1 MAEMTK
7 DLNLNQ
13 VAILLSRYQ
22 FEMKE
27 NSIPE
32 LLEQWIPLYPII
44 WIRLAVVEALYQ
56 GRYKVIS
63 VEQIL
68 NLWLRRGHPTFH
80 FNREFERM
88 ICNNMVGSISHNYSK
103 IAQRRQA
110 QTALPSFYQME
121 QSASL
126 EAENNSAS
134 NGEEA
139 TELLLETEVQNGN
152 LPDAEE
158 NLDLETVLLE
168 NESVLLSQTLTET
181 PVTQLTDVKE
191 LFAQLISEGHLSE
204 ATIAPEELKE
214 ESEQKTFV
222 NNSIHEFKPHGDD
235 SALYS
240 KLKAVLQQTL

>member
-27 NSIPE
+27 NNIQK
-32 LLEQWIPLYPII
+32 LLEQWIPLYPVI
-44 WIRLAVVEALYQ
+44 WMRLAVVEALYQ

-88 ICNNMVGSISHNYSK
+88 ICNNMVSSVSHNYSK
-103 IAQRRQA
+103 IAQRRQV
-110 QTALPSFYQME
+110 QTALPRFYQNE
-121 QSASL
+121 QSTSSD
-126 EAENNSAS
+126 ENNSVS
-134 NGEEA
+134 NSEES
-139 TELLLETEVQNGN
+139 TELLLETEAQNVS
-152 LPDAEE
+152 LADAEE
-158 NLDLETVLLE
+158 NFDLETVLLE
-168 NESVLLSQTLTET
+168 NEYINFDKTLTET
-181 PVTQLTDVKE
+181 PVTSLTDVKE

-204 ATIAPEELKE
+204 ATIAPEDVQE
-214 ESEQKTFV
+214 ESEQQTLV
-222 NNSIHEFKPHGDD
+222 NNSIHEFKPRGDD

>member
-27 NSIPE
+27 NNIQK
-32 LLEQWIPLYPII
+32 LLEQCIPLYPMI

-88 ICNNMVGSISHNYSK
+88 ICNNMVSSVSHNYSK

-110 QTALPSFYQME
+110 QTALPRFYQNE
-121 QSASL
+121 QSTSSETEINL
-126 EAENNSAS
+126 VNNS
-134 NGEEA
+134 EES
-139 TELLLETEVQNGN
+139 TKSLLETEAQNGS
-152 LPDAEE
+152 LADAEE
-158 NLDLETVLLE
+158 NFDLETVLLE
-168 NESVLLSQTLTET
+168 NDPFNPSHILTET
-181 PVTQLTDVKE
+181 SVTSLTDVKE
-191 LFAQLISEGHLSE
+191 LFAQLMSEGHLSE
-204 ATIAPEELKE
+204 ATIAPEHKE
-214 ESEQKTFV
+214 EAEQKAIAGQ
-222 NNSIHEFKPHGDD
+222 SIHEFKPRGDD